1 MEIFFND
8 PNEVRLPPEEVRL
21 REMQVIPLPDGRRVR
36 ILLELTPFMKRPN
49 VDISITGASG
59 REAAHASILETMS
72 RKLEFV
78 LHLRETEPGSEYTL
92 ESMVYYQRLPE
103 SSNTSME
110 MVLPEPIIVDRQ
122 KATFIL
128 PQSNT

>member
-1 MEIFFND
+1 MDIFFQD
-8 PNEVRLPPEEVRL
+8 PDEVRLPPEEVRL
-21 REMQVIPLPDGRRVR
+21 CGMQVIPLPDGRRVK
-36 ILLELTPFMKRPN
+36 ILLELTPFIKRPN

-59 REAAHASILETMS
+59 MEAAHASILEIMT

-78 LHLRETEPGSEYTL
+78 LHMREAEPDVEYTL
-92 ESMVYYQRLPE
+92 ESMVYYQKLPE
-103 SSNTSME
+103 PSNTAME
-110 MVLPEPIIVDRQ
+110 IALPEPIIVDRQ